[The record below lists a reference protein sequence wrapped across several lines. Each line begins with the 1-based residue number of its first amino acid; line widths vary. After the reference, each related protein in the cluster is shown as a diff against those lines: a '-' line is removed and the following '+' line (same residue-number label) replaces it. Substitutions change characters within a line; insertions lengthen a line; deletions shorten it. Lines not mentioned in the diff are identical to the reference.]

1 MNVPALHCYKKRLY
15 WVKAFPLLYQLNLNL
30 SPTHQKK
37 PAYLK
42 SAALTSFSIFDVD
55 LTRAVKLALEGA
67 ARLCLVVHSAPKK
80 CLAGKATMAA
90 IMNMPEKS

>member
-1 MNVPALHCYKKRLY
+1 MWAEIYP
-15 WVKAFPLLYQLNLNL
+15 P
-30 SPTHQKK
+30 PTKKK
-37 PAYLK
+37 PAHLK

-90 IMNMPEKS
+90 IMNMPEQS